1 MSHYPNFP
9 SFAYS
14 LYEGLAELN
23 QQLELA
29 QSEKQSVTVR
39 ELLSLE
45 GEIDCEFP
53 DGEPLFH
60 ISLGESTGESI
71 YNALH
76 RCSGELGLSAHSCF
90 SLCSIRGSELVK
102 AFNLFVVPMS
112 SGSITKRKEH
122 TTSAQARFMVS
133 LLKALGCTNDEL
145 KGSVPELIKKLA
157 AAGVDVNVTDKPL
170 REWLER
176 GGVR

>member
-1 MSHYPNFP
+1 MSHPPHFP
-9 SFAYS
+9 LFAYD
-14 LYEGLAELN
+14 LREGLAELN

-29 QSEKQSVTVR
+29 QSEKQSVTER
-39 ELLSLE
+39 DLLSLE
-45 GEIDCEFP
+45 GGIGCEFP

-71 YNALH
+71 NNALH
-76 RCSGELGLSAHSCF
+76 RCARELGFTANSCF
-90 SLCSIRGSELVK
+90 SLCSIRGSELAK
-102 AFNLFVVPMS
+102 AFNLFFVPMS
-112 SGSITKRKEH
+112 SGSIIKRKEH

-145 KGSVPELIKKLA
+145 KGSVPKLIKKLA
-157 AAGVDVNVTDKPL
+157 AAGIDVSVTDKPL

-176 GGVR
+176 GGAR

>member
-14 LYEGLAELN
+14 LYEGLAVLN

-29 QSEKQSVTVR
+29 QSEKQSVTER
-39 ELLSLE
+39 DILSLE
-45 GEIDCEFP
+45 GGIGCEFP
-53 DGEPLFH
+53 GGEPLFH
-60 ISLGESTGESI
+60 ISLGKSTGESI
-71 YNALH
+71 NSALH
-76 RCSGELGLSAHSCF
+76 RCAYEFGFTADSCF
-90 SLCSIRGSELVK
+90 SLCSIRGSELAK
-102 AFNLFVVPMS
+102 AFNLFFVPRS
-112 SGSITKRKEH
+112 LGSIPHRKGH
-122 TTSAQARFMVS
+122 TTNAQARFMVS
-133 LLKALGCTNDEL
+133 LLKALGYTNDEL

-176 GGVR
+176 GGAR